1 MKIHKLDESYSILEG
16 DKSDLNRVYNFLKI
30 ERKDAHFDPL
40 VQRGF
45 RSPFDYFA
53 EFDTTKTV
61 LKVYNGHLHLLKNLF
76 PSLEIPTYKT
86 KYTKSDIREY
96 FDSVKDILP
105 FKPYDYQ
112 LKAFAESIANV
123 RQLNKLCTS
132 SGKSMTISL
141 ICDFYRT
148 KGLRG
153 LLLVPN
159 INLLNQF
166 KSDIES
172 YNLKDLYEGTETLG
186 GGSECT
192 FEKPLLISTWQSM
205 IKNKDKLDNYDYLI
219 CDEVHRESSEVSSD
233 IIKSLVHTKIKLGF
247 TGTLPEDKSA
257 SMYLLGLFG
266 EVHTY
271 ITARELIERGL
282 GTPIKINTV
291 FIKHP
296 ASVITEIRS
305 TENYAKQLKVIEENQ
320 RRNNVICDLAIKLS
334 SAKQNTLVLFSHTN
348 HGKELFINIMNKLY
362 PDVEVQ
368 NKDITGKKSF
378 EFQTKYKVFFING
391 EDDGKTRELT
401 RKVLEE
407 YDDAIL
413 VSNFQLLSTGVNI
426 RRLYNLIFAG
436 SLKSYNTITQSLGRG
451 MRLYKDKKEF
461 KVFDIVDL
469 CYNSRRPYT
478 GVFYKQYKH
487 RVETSYNPEGYPIKE
502 IELDLTVQQMW

>member
-1 MKIHKLDESYSILEG
+1 MKLTYREIHKLI
-16 DKSDLNRVYNFLKI
+16 DKGIK
-30 ERKDAHFDPL
+30 
-40 VQRGF
+40 
-45 RSPFDYFA
+45 
-53 EFDTTKTV
+53 
-61 LKVYNGHLHLLKNLF
+61 LKVKTPDGYAYITDKFVKKDTGYKITYNDNTSTICAQSHNMQFNGTLKGAT
-76 PSLEIPTYKT
+76 EIEVGDVDDYSGKVVVSKEKIPGQ
-86 KYTKSDIREY
+86 E
-96 FDSVKDILP
+96 F
-105 FKPYDYQ
+105 YDFEISNPNGLYIQ
-112 LKAFAESIANV
+112 NGIIHHN
-123 RQLNKLCTS
+123 

-141 ICDFYRT
+141 ISDFYRT

-233 IIKSLVHTKIKLGF
+233 IIKSLTKTKIKLGF
-247 TGTLPEDKSA
+247 TGTLPEDKSS

-271 ITARELIERGL
+271 ITAKELIARGL
-282 GTPIKINTV
+282 GTPIKINTI

-296 ASVITEIRS
+296 GSVITEIRS
-305 TENYAKQLKVIEENQ
+305 SESYAKQLKVIEENQ
-320 RRNNVICDLAIKLS
+320 KRNDVICDLAIKLKN
-334 SAKQNTLVLFSHTN
+334 AKQNTLVLFSHTN
-348 HGKELFINIMNKLY
+348 HGKELFTEIMRRLY

-401 RKVLEE
+401 RKVLET

-413 VSNFQLLSTGVNI
+413 ISNFQLLSTGVNI

-436 SLKSYNTITQSLGRG
+436 SLKSYNTITQSIGRG

-469 CYNSRRPYT
+469 CYNSKRPYT

-502 IELDLTVQQMW
+502 IELDLSAPEMW

>member
-16 DKSDLNRVYNFLKI
+16 DKSDLNRVYNFLKV
-30 ERKDAHFDPL
+30 ERKDARFDPL

-53 EFDTTKTV
+53 KFDSTKTA
-61 LKVYNGHLHLLKNLF
+61 LKVYNGHLHLLKQLF
-76 PSLEIPTYKT
+76 
-86 KYTKSDIREY
+86 SDIKIPIYKSNFTKADIKEY
-96 FDSVKDILP
+96 YESVKNILP

-112 LKAFAESIANV
+112 LKAFVESVLNT

-132 SGKSMTISL
+132 SGKSCCISL
-141 ICDFYRT
+141 IADFYRT

-205 IKNKDKLDNYDYLI
+205 IKHKDKLDNYDYLI

-233 IIKSLVHTKIKLGF
+233 IIKSLTKTKIKLGF

-271 ITARELIERGL
+271 ITAKELIARGL
-282 GTPIKINTV
+282 GTPIKINTI

-296 ASVITEIRS
+296 GSVITEIRS
-305 TENYAKQLKVIEENQ
+305 TENYAKQLKIIEENQ
-320 RRNNVICDLAIKLS
+320 KRNDVICDLAIKLKN
-334 SAKQNTLVLFSHTN
+334 AKQNTLVLFSHTN
-348 HGKELFINIMNKLY
+348 HGKELFTEIMRRLY

-378 EFQTKYKVFFING
+378 GFQTKYKVFFING

-401 RKVLEE
+401 RKVLENF
-407 YDDAIL
+407 DDAIL

-426 RRLYNLIFAG
+426 KKLYNLIFAG
-436 SLKSYNTITQSLGRG
+436 SLKSYNTITQSIGRG

-487 RVETSYNPEGYPIKE
+487 RVETSYNPEGYPIRE
-502 IELDLTVQQMW
+502 IELDLSVQKEW

>member
-16 DKSDLNRVYNFLKI
+16 SSTELNQVYNFLKT
-30 ERKDAHFDPL
+30 ERSGSRFDPL

-53 EFDTTKTV
+53 TFDKDHKA

-76 PSLEIPTYKT
+76 KNLEIPSYKPEFT
-86 KYTKSDIREY
+86 KNDIREY

-112 LKAFAESIANV
+112 LKVFVESIVNV

-132 SGKSMTISL
+132 AGKSFSISL
-141 ICDFYRT
+141 IADFYRT

-159 INLLNQF
+159 INLLTQF

-172 YNLKDLYEGTETLG
+172 YNLKELYEGTETLG
-186 GGSECT
+186 GGTECT

-205 IKNKDKLDNYDYLI
+205 IKNKDKLSNYDYLI

-233 IIKSLVHTKIKLGF
+233 IIKSLTHTKIKLGF

-266 EVHTY
+266 EVKTY

-296 ASVITEIRS
+296 VNVITEIRK
-305 TENYAKQLKVIEENQ
+305 TDNYAKQLKVIEENEK
-320 RRNNVICDLAIKLS
+320 RNDIICDLAIKLKN
-334 SAKQNTLVLFSHTN
+334 AKQNTLVLFSHTN

-362 PDVEVQ
+362 PDVEIE
-368 NKDITGKKSF
+368 NKNITGKKSF
-378 EFQTKYKVFFING
+378 EFQKQYKVFFING

-401 RKVLEE
+401 RKILEE
-407 YDDAIL
+407 FDDSIL
-413 VSNFQLLSTGVNI
+413 ISNFQILGTGVNI

-436 SLKSYNTITQSLGRG
+436 CLKSYNTITQSLGRG

-469 CYNSRRPYT
+469 CYNTRRPYT

-487 RVETSYNPEGYPIKE
+487 RVETSYNPEQYPIRE
-502 IELDLTVQQMW
+502 IELDLTKEKMW